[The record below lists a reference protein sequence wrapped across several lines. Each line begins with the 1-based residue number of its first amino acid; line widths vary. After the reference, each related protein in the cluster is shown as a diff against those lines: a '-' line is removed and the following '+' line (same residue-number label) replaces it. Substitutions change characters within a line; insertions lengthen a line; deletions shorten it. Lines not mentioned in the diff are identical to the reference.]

1 MPRKPLACKLHHI
14 SHLSEGAWIE
24 ITQVQDTGTKPKGGR
39 NAQTIEILL
48 RADHR

>member
-1 MPRKPLACKLHHI
+1 M

-24 ITQVQDTGTKPKGGR
+24 ITQVQDTETKTKGGR

-48 RADHR
+48 RTDHR

>member
-14 SHLSEGAWIE
+14 SHVTKRAWIE
-24 ITQVQDTGTKPKGGR
+24 ITQVQDTGTKTKGGR

-48 RADHR
+48 RTDPR